1 MSDKN
6 QSSYR
11 SIFKATSL
19 FGGVQVYQILI
30 QIIKSKFVAVILGPA
45 GVGIM
50 GLFQSGLQLVQQI
63 SSMGLAQSA
72 VRDVSE
78 ASGTNDI
85 QRIAKTIT
93 VVRKLVWFT
102 GLLGFII
109 VACCSPLLSKVS
121 FGNYDFTIPFI
132 ILSITLLVDQLC
144 AGQKVVLQ
152 GLRRLKDLAKC
163 SALGVTLG
171 LVTSVPLYYWLGI
184 DGIVPTLILNSV
196 CSLTIS
202 WYFSRRIK
210 IGKVQVTI
218 KQTLNQGKQMLVMG
232 ISMGLSGILVSVVSY
247 TIRGFIQANG
257 GVEQVGLYQA
267 GFMIMT
273 TYVGMVMNALGTDYY
288 PRLAA
293 INNDNGKCR
302 EAVSQQGEIGTM
314 ILAPLLCLCL
324 VFMPFVL
331 QILYSDSFLAAN
343 EYVSWSCLGMMFR
356 LSSWVIAYLIIAKA
370 DSKIYIINETITNLL
385 NLFFSLIGYRLLGLV
400 GIGIGSALNYFIYHI
415 QMYIVA
421 KRKYEFS
428 FSRSFIRCFL
438 SQLILVGC
446 CFITILVTAG
456 WTKYIIGGLIIA
468 ISCMF
473 SIRGLNRRMN
483 FCAVIKKK
491 LSR

>member
-30 QIIKSKFVAVILGPA
+30 QIIKSKFVAVILGPG

-232 ISMGLSGILVSVVSY
+232 ISMGLSGILVSVVS
-247 TIRGFIQANG
+247 
-257 GVEQVGLYQA
+257 
-267 GFMIMT
+267 
-273 TYVGMVMNALGTDYY
+273 
-288 PRLAA
+288 
-293 INNDNGKCR
+293 
-302 EAVSQQGEIGTM
+302 
-314 ILAPLLCLCL
+314 
-324 VFMPFVL
+324 
-331 QILYSDSFLAAN
+331 
-343 EYVSWSCLGMMFR
+343 
-356 LSSWVIAYLIIAKA
+356 
-370 DSKIYIINETITNLL
+370 
-385 NLFFSLIGYRLLGLV
+385 
-400 GIGIGSALNYFIYHI
+400 
-415 QMYIVA
+415 
-421 KRKYEFS
+421 
-428 FSRSFIRCFL
+428 
-438 SQLILVGC
+438 
-446 CFITILVTAG
+446 
-456 WTKYIIGGLIIA
+456 
-468 ISCMF
+468 
-473 SIRGLNRRMN
+473 
-483 FCAVIKKK
+483 
-491 LSR
+491 